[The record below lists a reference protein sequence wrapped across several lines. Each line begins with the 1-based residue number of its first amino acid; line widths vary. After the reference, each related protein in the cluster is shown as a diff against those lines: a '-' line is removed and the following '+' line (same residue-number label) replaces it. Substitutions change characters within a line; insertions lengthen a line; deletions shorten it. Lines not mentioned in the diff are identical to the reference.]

1 MYGVKVAVVNTITGP
16 RIYSGL
22 VMKSLIN
29 PLFAAYLHRGFY
41 NVILV
46 DWNALSA
53 LPWYFAA
60 VQNCQV
66 VGLYLARF
74 LDYLD
79 SRGVPLS
86 NVHVIG
92 FSLGAEVAGFTGKHL
107 RDGVAPRLRR
117 ITGKFHHWL

>member
-1 MYGVKVAVVNTITGP
+1 
-16 RIYSGL
+16 
-22 VMKSLIN
+22 MKRLIN
-29 PLFAAYLHRGFY
+29 LQTPLFSAYLHRGFY

-46 DWNALSA
+46 DWNSLSA

-74 LDYLD
+74 LDFLD
-79 SRGVPLS
+79 SRGIPLS

-92 FSLGAEVAGFTGKHL
+92 FSLGAEVAGFTGKNL
-107 RDGVAPRLRR
+107 RAGMAPRLPR
-117 ITGKFHHWL
+117 ITGEIHPCL